1 MEPIGSA
8 PDDAASV
15 RRDVDRLVAF
25 SDGVFAIAITL
36 LVLNIQ
42 IPDVSDKDLGDAVT
56 DLVPELFTYALSFI
70 VVGLYWISHHQMF
83 RSLQRVD
90 RLLLWLNLA
99 MLGFVALL
107 PFPTEL
113 LGAYGDTTLA
123 TVIYAAAIV
132 AVGSTSALLWWYLN
146 HAGLAAPA
154 SADTV
159 RMGLLRIT
167 IAPAMF
173 ALSIPV
179 AFLAPDEAKIAWL
192 LIWPANVALDRW
204 HAKTVSAAERPG

>member
-1 MEPIGSA
+1 VGPTESA
-8 PDDAASV
+8 PGDAASV
-15 RRDVDRLVAF
+15 QRDVDRLVAF

-42 IPDVSDKDLGDAVT
+42 VPDVSDKNLGDAVT
-56 DLVPELFTYALSFI
+56 DLVPEIFTYGLSFV
-70 VVGLYWISHHQMF
+70 VVGLYWMSHHQMF
-83 RSLQRVD
+83 RALRRTD
-90 RLLLWLNLA
+90 RALLWLNLA

-132 AVGSTSALLWWYLN
+132 AVGSTSALVWWYIN
-146 HAGLAAPA
+146 HAGLSAPV

-159 RMGLLRIT
+159 RIGLWRIA
-167 IAPAMF
+167 IAPAVF

-179 AFLAPDEAKIAWL
+179 AFVEPDVAKLTWL
-192 LIWPANVALDRW
+192 LIWPANVLLERR
-204 HAKTVSAAERPG
+204 HAKAGSAT